1 MIKPTWMLKEI
12 KVINVLSAQVA
23 YITLMLLSI
32 GFNFLISFRIRFR
45 NIHKR
50 CFCSL
55 ELIFKEESVF
65 SKGQAAALACFMY
78 TQQKIMAIEMR
89 DGHITGSSGVAKAGL
104 TLGIIGTGLAAL
116 GGNAWGGNCGNGG
129 ILGGLLNNNN
139 GNCRAEAQQSEIAN
153 LEAQVAELKSMRY
166 TDYVGI
172 DLYKNIVA
180 TQKEEDKKISDLQGT
195 LFAYII
201 DIDKRTAL
209 NDQAA
214 KLNREY
220 DTAAR
225 DYMFTIL
232 NNKIDCCC
240 EKVGMQMNFNKQL
253 TELSDASVL
262 AYVNSTFL
270 PGTLKLPITSICPQP
285 ATATTAA

>member
-1 MIKPTWMLKEI
+1 
-12 KVINVLSAQVA
+12 
-23 YITLMLLSI
+23 
-32 GFNFLISFRIRFR
+32 
-45 NIHKR
+45 
-50 CFCSL
+50 
-55 ELIFKEESVF
+55 
-65 SKGQAAALACFMY
+65 
-78 TQQKIMAIEMR
+78 MAIEMH
-89 DGHITGSSGVAKAGL
+89 DGKITGSSGVAKAGL

-116 GGNAWGGNCGNGG
+116 GGGLGGNGCNN
-129 ILGGLLNNNN
+129 GGLL
-139 GNCRAEAQQSEIAN
+139 GNLLGGGRNCAVEAQQSEIAN
-153 LEAQVAELKSMRY
+153 LESQIAELKSMRY

-172 DLYKNIVA
+172 DLYKNIIA
-180 TQKEEDKKISDLQGT
+180 TQKEEDKKINDLQGT

-240 EKVGMQMNFNKQL
+240 EKAAMQAAFDKQL
-253 TELSDASVL
+253 AELSDASII
-262 AYVNSTFL
+262 AYANSTFI

-285 ATATTAA
+285 ATTTA

>member
-1 MIKPTWMLKEI
+1 
-12 KVINVLSAQVA
+12 
-23 YITLMLLSI
+23 
-32 GFNFLISFRIRFR
+32 
-45 NIHKR
+45 
-50 CFCSL
+50 
-55 ELIFKEESVF
+55 
-65 SKGQAAALACFMY
+65 
-78 TQQKIMAIEMR
+78 MAIEMH
-89 DGHITGSSGVAKAGL
+89 DGKITGSSGVAKAGL

-116 GGNAWGGNCGNGG
+116 GGGANGSG
-129 ILGGLLNNNN
+129 ILGNLL
-139 GNCRAEAQQSEIAN
+139 GGGSRAEAQQNEIAA
-153 LEAQVAELKSMRY
+153 LESQVAELKSMRY

-180 TQKEEDKKISDLQGT
+180 TQKEEDKKISDLQNT
-195 LFAYII
+195 LFAYVI

-220 DTAAR
+220 DVAAR

-240 EKVGMQMNFNKQL
+240 EKAAMQAAFDKQL
-253 TELSDASVL
+253 AELSDASII
-262 AYVNSTFL
+262 AYTNSTFI

-285 ATATTAA
+285 ATTTA

>member
-1 MIKPTWMLKEI
+1 
-12 KVINVLSAQVA
+12 
-23 YITLMLLSI
+23 
-32 GFNFLISFRIRFR
+32 
-45 NIHKR
+45 
-50 CFCSL
+50 
-55 ELIFKEESVF
+55 
-65 SKGQAAALACFMY
+65 
-78 TQQKIMAIEMR
+78 MAIQKH
-89 DGHITGSSGVAKAGL
+89 DGKITGSSGVAKAGL

-116 GGNAWGGNCGNGG
+116 NNNGG
-129 ILGGLLNNNN
+129 ILSGLFGG
-139 GNCRAEAQQSEIAN
+139 GNANKEISE
-153 LEAQVAELKSMRY
+153 LESQVAELKSMRY
-166 TDYVGI
+166 TDYVGM

-201 DIDKRTAL
+201 DLDKRTAL

-214 KLNREY
+214 HLNREF

-240 EKVGMQMNFNKQL
+240 EKAAMQAAFDKQL
-253 TELSDASVL
+253 GEISDAGIL
-262 AYVNSTFL
+262 AYVNGNFI

-285 ATATTAA
+285 TASTTTP

>member
-1 MIKPTWMLKEI
+1 
-12 KVINVLSAQVA
+12 
-23 YITLMLLSI
+23 
-32 GFNFLISFRIRFR
+32 
-45 NIHKR
+45 
-50 CFCSL
+50 
-55 ELIFKEESVF
+55 
-65 SKGQAAALACFMY
+65 
-78 TQQKIMAIEMR
+78 MAIEMH
-89 DGHITGSSGVAKAGL
+89 DGKITGSSGVAKAGL

-116 GGNAWGGNCGNGG
+116 GGGMNGCGNNL
-129 ILGGLLNNNN
+129 LGGLFN
-139 GNCRAEAQQSEIAN
+139 GNNCRAEAQQSDIAN
-153 LEAQVAELKSMRY
+153 LESQIAELKSMRY

-172 DLYKNIVA
+172 DLYKNIIA
-180 TQKEEDKKISDLQGT
+180 TQKEEDAKISNLQGT

-214 KLNREY
+214 KLNREF

-240 EKVGMQMNFNKQL
+240 EKAAMQAAFDRQL
-253 TELSDASVL
+253 TELSDASIVS
-262 AYVNSTFL
+262 YVNATFI

-285 ATATTAA
+285 ATATA

>member
-1 MIKPTWMLKEI
+1 
-12 KVINVLSAQVA
+12 
-23 YITLMLLSI
+23 
-32 GFNFLISFRIRFR
+32 
-45 NIHKR
+45 
-50 CFCSL
+50 
-55 ELIFKEESVF
+55 
-65 SKGQAAALACFMY
+65 
-78 TQQKIMAIEMR
+78 MAIEMH
-89 DGHITGSSGVAKAGL
+89 DGKITGSSGVAKAGL

-116 GGNAWGGNCGNGG
+116 NGGGCNNGG
-129 ILGGLLNNNN
+129 ILGNLFG
-139 GNCRAEAQQSEIAN
+139 GGRNCAAEAQQSEIAN
-153 LEAQVAELKSMRY
+153 LESQIAELKSMRY

-172 DLYKNIVA
+172 DLYKNIIA

-240 EKVGMQMNFNKQL
+240 EKAAMQAAFDKQL
-253 TELSDASVL
+253 AELSDASII
-262 AYVNSTFL
+262 AYTNSTFI

-285 ATATTAA
+285 ATTTA

>member
-1 MIKPTWMLKEI
+1 
-12 KVINVLSAQVA
+12 
-23 YITLMLLSI
+23 
-32 GFNFLISFRIRFR
+32 
-45 NIHKR
+45 
-50 CFCSL
+50 
-55 ELIFKEESVF
+55 
-65 SKGQAAALACFMY
+65 
-78 TQQKIMAIEMR
+78 MAIEMH
-89 DGHITGSSGVAKAGL
+89 DGKITGSSGVAKAGL

-116 GGNAWGGNCGNGG
+116 GNGGWVGNGCNN
-129 ILGGLLNNNN
+129 GGLL
-139 GNCRAEAQQSEIAN
+139 GNLFGGNRNCAVEAQQSEIAN
-153 LEAQVAELKSMRY
+153 LESQIAELKSMRY
-166 TDYVGI
+166 TDYVGM
-172 DLYKNIVA
+172 DLYKNIIS

-220 DTAAR
+220 DVAAR

-240 EKVGMQMNFNKQL
+240 EKAAMQASFDKQL
-253 TELSDASVL
+253 AELSDASII
-262 AYVNSTFL
+262 AYTNSTFI

-285 ATATTAA
+285 ATATA

>member
-1 MIKPTWMLKEI
+1 
-12 KVINVLSAQVA
+12 
-23 YITLMLLSI
+23 
-32 GFNFLISFRIRFR
+32 
-45 NIHKR
+45 
-50 CFCSL
+50 
-55 ELIFKEESVF
+55 
-65 SKGQAAALACFMY
+65 
-78 TQQKIMAIEMR
+78 MAIEMH
-89 DGHITGSSGVAKAGL
+89 DGKITGSSGVAKAGL

-116 GGNAWGGNCGNGG
+116 GGGNGCGNGL
-129 ILGGLLNNNN
+129 LGGLFNNNN
-139 GNCRAEAQQSEIAN
+139 CRGERQQSEIAN
-153 LEAQVAELKSMRY
+153 LESQIAELKSMRY

-172 DLYKNIVA
+172 DLYKNIIS

-201 DIDKRTAL
+201 DLDKRTAL

-214 KLNREY
+214 HLNREF

-253 TELSDASVL
+253 DELSDASIL
-262 AYVNSTFL
+262 SYVNSTFI
-270 PGTLKLPITSICPQP
+270 PGTLKLPATSICPQVQL
-285 ATATTAA
+285 A

>member
-1 MIKPTWMLKEI
+1 
-12 KVINVLSAQVA
+12 
-23 YITLMLLSI
+23 
-32 GFNFLISFRIRFR
+32 
-45 NIHKR
+45 
-50 CFCSL
+50 
-55 ELIFKEESVF
+55 
-65 SKGQAAALACFMY
+65 
-78 TQQKIMAIEMR
+78 MAIEMH
-89 DGHITGSSGVAKAGL
+89 DGKITGSSGVAKAGL

-116 GGNAWGGNCGNGG
+116 GGCAGNGG
-129 ILGGLLNNNN
+129 FLGNLFGGN
-139 GNCRAEAQQSEIAN
+139 NCRAEAQQNEIAA
-153 LEAQVAELKSMRY
+153 LESQVAELKAMRY

-180 TQKEEDKKISDLQGT
+180 TQKEEDEKISNLQGT

-240 EKVGMQMNFNKQL
+240 EKAAMQATFDKHL
-253 TELSDASVL
+253 AELSDASIVS
-262 AYVNSTFL
+262 YVNSTFI

-285 ATATTAA
+285 ATATA

>member
-1 MIKPTWMLKEI
+1 
-12 KVINVLSAQVA
+12 
-23 YITLMLLSI
+23 
-32 GFNFLISFRIRFR
+32 
-45 NIHKR
+45 
-50 CFCSL
+50 
-55 ELIFKEESVF
+55 
-65 SKGQAAALACFMY
+65 
-78 TQQKIMAIEMR
+78 MAIEMH
-89 DGHITGSSGVAKAGL
+89 DGKITGSSGVAKAGL

-116 GGNAWGGNCGNGG
+116 NGGLGGNCGNGG
-129 ILGGLLNNNN
+129 ILGGLFGGN
-139 GNCRAEAQQSEIAN
+139 NCRAEAQQSEISN
-153 LEAQVAELKSMRY
+153 LEAQIAELKSMRY

-172 DLYKNIVA
+172 DLYKNIIA

-201 DIDKRTAL
+201 DLDKRTAL

-214 KLNREY
+214 HLNREF

-253 TELSDASVL
+253 DELSDASIIS
-262 AYVNSTFL
+262 YVNSNFAATKQVV
-270 PGTLKLPITSICPQP
+270 PASSICPTVQL
-285 ATATTAA
+285 A

>member
-1 MIKPTWMLKEI
+1 
-12 KVINVLSAQVA
+12 
-23 YITLMLLSI
+23 
-32 GFNFLISFRIRFR
+32 
-45 NIHKR
+45 
-50 CFCSL
+50 
-55 ELIFKEESVF
+55 
-65 SKGQAAALACFMY
+65 
-78 TQQKIMAIEMR
+78 MAIEMH
-89 DGHITGSSGVAKAGL
+89 DGKITGSSGVAKAGL

-116 GGNAWGGNCGNGG
+116 GGCAGNGG
-129 ILGGLLNNNN
+129 FLGNLFGGN
-139 GNCRAEAQQSEIAN
+139 NCRAEAQQNEIAA
-153 LEAQVAELKSMRY
+153 LESQVAELKAMRY

-180 TQKEEDKKISDLQGT
+180 TQKEEDEKISNLQGT

-240 EKVGMQMNFNKQL
+240 EKAAMQAAFDKHL
-253 TELSDASVL
+253 AELSDASIVS
-262 AYVNSTFL
+262 YVNSTFI

-285 ATATTAA
+285 ATATA

>member
-1 MIKPTWMLKEI
+1 
-12 KVINVLSAQVA
+12 
-23 YITLMLLSI
+23 
-32 GFNFLISFRIRFR
+32 
-45 NIHKR
+45 
-50 CFCSL
+50 
-55 ELIFKEESVF
+55 
-65 SKGQAAALACFMY
+65 
-78 TQQKIMAIEMR
+78 MAIEMH
-89 DGHITGSSGVAKAGL
+89 DGKITGSSSVAKAGL

-116 GGNAWGGNCGNGG
+116 GGGVGGNGG
-129 ILGGLLNNNN
+129 GLLGNIFN
-139 GNCRAEAQQSEIAN
+139 GGNKACVDEVAA

-172 DLYKNIVA
+172 DLYKNIVT
-180 TQKEEDKKISDLQGT
+180 TQKEEDAKISNLQGT

-201 DIDKRTAL
+201 DLDKRTAL

-240 EKVGMQMNFNKQL
+240 EKAAMQAGFDKQL
-253 TELSDASVL
+253 TELADASIL
-262 AYVNSTFL
+262 SYINSTFI

-285 ATATTAA
+285 AAATTTA

>member
-1 MIKPTWMLKEI
+1 
-12 KVINVLSAQVA
+12 
-23 YITLMLLSI
+23 
-32 GFNFLISFRIRFR
+32 
-45 NIHKR
+45 
-50 CFCSL
+50 
-55 ELIFKEESVF
+55 
-65 SKGQAAALACFMY
+65 
-78 TQQKIMAIEMR
+78 MAIEMH
-89 DGHITGSSGVAKAGL
+89 DGKITGSSGVAKAGL

-116 GGNAWGGNCGNGG
+116 GGGLGGNGCNNGG
-129 ILGGLLNNNN
+129 LLGNILGG
-139 GNCRAEAQQSEIAN
+139 GRNCAVEAQQSEIAN
-153 LEAQVAELKSMRY
+153 LESQIAELKSMRY

-172 DLYKNIVA
+172 DLYKNIIA

-240 EKVGMQMNFNKQL
+240 EKAAMQAAFDKQL
-253 TELSDASVL
+253 AELSDASII
-262 AYVNSTFL
+262 AYANSTFI

-285 ATATTAA
+285 ATTTA

>member
-1 MIKPTWMLKEI
+1 
-12 KVINVLSAQVA
+12 
-23 YITLMLLSI
+23 
-32 GFNFLISFRIRFR
+32 
-45 NIHKR
+45 
-50 CFCSL
+50 
-55 ELIFKEESVF
+55 
-65 SKGQAAALACFMY
+65 
-78 TQQKIMAIEMR
+78 MAIEMH
-89 DGHITGSSGVAKAGL
+89 DGRITGSSGVAKAGL

-116 GGNAWGGNCGNGG
+116 GNGGFGNGCGNGL
-129 ILGGLLNNNN
+129 LGGLFGGN
-139 GNCRAEAQQSEIAN
+139 NCRAEAQQNEIAN
-153 LEAQVAELKSMRY
+153 LESQIAELKSMRY

-180 TQKEEDKKISDLQGT
+180 TQKEEDEKISNLQGT

-214 KLNREY
+214 KLNREF

-240 EKVGMQMNFNKQL
+240 EKASMQAAFDRQL
-253 TELSDASVL
+253 TELSDASIVS
-262 AYVNSTFL
+262 YVNSTFI

-285 ATATTAA
+285 ATATA

>member
-1 MIKPTWMLKEI
+1 M
-12 KVINVLSAQVA
+12 A
-23 YITLMLLSI
+23 
-32 GFNFLISFRIRFR
+32 
-45 NIHKR
+45 
-50 CFCSL
+50 L
-55 ELIFKEESVF
+55 E
-65 SKGQAAALACFMY
+65 MH
-78 TQQKIMAIEMR
+78 
-89 DGHITGSSGVAKAGL
+89 DGRITGSSGVAKAGL

-116 GGNAWGGNCGNGG
+116 GNGGWAGNGNGCGNGG
-129 ILGGLLNNNN
+129 ILGGLFGGN
-139 GNCRAEAQQSEIAN
+139 NCRVEAQQNEIAALN
-153 LEAQVAELKSMRY
+153 SEVAELKAMRY

-172 DLYKNIVA
+172 DLYKNVVA
-180 TQKEEDKKISDLQGT
+180 AQKEEDKKISDLQGT

-240 EKVGMQMNFNKQL
+240 EKAAMQAAFDKQL
-253 TELSDASVL
+253 AEISDASIVS
-262 AYVNSTFL
+262 YVNSNFVA
-270 PGTLKLPITSICPQP
+270 GQLKLPITSICPQP
-285 ATATTAA
+285 ATATTTA

>member
-1 MIKPTWMLKEI
+1 
-12 KVINVLSAQVA
+12 
-23 YITLMLLSI
+23 
-32 GFNFLISFRIRFR
+32 
-45 NIHKR
+45 
-50 CFCSL
+50 
-55 ELIFKEESVF
+55 
-65 SKGQAAALACFMY
+65 
-78 TQQKIMAIEMR
+78 MAIEMH
-89 DGHITGSSGVAKAGL
+89 DGKITGSSGVAKAGL

-116 GGNAWGGNCGNGG
+116 GGGMGGCNGGVLGNLFGGN
-129 ILGGLLNNNN
+129 
-139 GNCRAEAQQSEIAN
+139 NCRAENQQTEIAN
-153 LEAQVAELKSMRY
+153 LEAEIAELKSMRY

-172 DLYKNIVA
+172 DLYKNIIA

-201 DIDKRTAL
+201 DLDKRTAL

-240 EKVGMQMNFNKQL
+240 EKSAMQMNFNKQL
-253 TELSDASVL
+253 DELSDASIL
-262 AYVNSTFL
+262 SYVNSNFAATKQVI
-270 PGTLKLPITSICPQP
+270 PASSICPTVQL
-285 ATATTAA
+285 A